1 MQTRERPAIE
11 HYRYTVAWSPE
22 DQEYVA
28 QVAEF
33 PSLSWLD
40 ESLEDAI
47 KGLERLVG
55 EVVEDMLSQG
65 EKVPVP
71 LAEREFSGNL
81 RIRVSPEIHRF
92 LVTSAQEQGVSLN
105 RFLVE
110 RLMMESANSRWKLQ
124 HSAE

>member
-22 DQEYVA
+22 DEEHVA

-40 ESLEDAI
+40 ESIEGAI

-65 EKVPVP
+65 ETVPVP
-71 LAEREFSGNL
+71 LAEREYSGNL
-81 RIRVSPEIHRF
+81 KIRVSPETHRF
-92 LVTSAQEQGVSLN
+92 LVASAQEQGVSLN

-110 RLMMESANSRWKLQ
+110 RILMDAARSGQKLRGL
-124 HSAE
+124 AE